1 MKLQILKPF
10 FLAVGYSKP
19 HLPFVKSYWDLYD
32 RENIEI
38 HPEQGRHSSIPNIAY
53 HNNHELVNSYSDIPF
68 DSNLSSDKQKELIHG
83 YKVCVSYI
91 DAQIGKLLSKLDQL
105 GLSDNTII
113 VLWGDHGWHLGDHAL
128 WIKHTNFEQ
137 AVDRR

>member
-1 MKLQILKPF
+1 M
-10 FLAVGYSKP
+10 
-19 HLPFVKSYWDLYD
+19 PFVAPKSYWDLYD

-38 HPEQGRHSSIPNIAY
+38 HPEQGRYSSIPNIAY

-83 YKVCVSYI
+83 YKACVSYI
-91 DAQIGKLLSKLDQL
+91 DAQIGKLPKLDQL

-113 VLWGDHGWHLGDHAL
+113 VLWVTMVG
-128 WIKHTNFEQ
+128 T
-137 AVDRR
+137 